1 MKSNMFQDLH
11 AEMLRSIEEARQLD
25 LSFVVVTLQNAITCL
40 DYLQQDSEDL
50 QNLRNIL
57 GVKDEKYYLRPIQR
71 NQ

>member
-11 AEMLRSIEEARQLD
+11 AEMLKSIKEARELD
-25 LSFVVVTLQNAITCL
+25 LSFVVVTLQNSIMCL

-50 QNLRNIL
+50 QSLRNIL
-57 GVKDEKYYLRPIQR
+57 AVKDEKRYVRPIQR